1 MSNQKRKSVFSKMK
15 KRNIDFCTW
24 FVLIDLL
31 EHVFRL
37 LIVEFHR
44 ITNKRE
50 EKENNDLQK
59 ED

>member
-1 MSNQKRKSVFSKMK
+1 MFSKMK